1 VLVFLHAGIC
11 DIFLD
16 VVHVNAALF
25 FMLYNHHRLVYNN
38 ILILKNNSNSL
49 AVSKQCI
56 LLFLLLNC
64 KSIFRN
70 KIQHL

>member
-1 VLVFLHAGIC
+1 VLIFFHAGIANVFLHVI
-11 DIFLD
+11 
-16 VVHVNAALF
+16 HVNAVFF
-25 FMLYNHHRLVYNN
+25 FMLDNHRRLVYNN